1 MAEIAQDSGGKG
13 GKKRSKKMS
22 TRIDMTPM
30 VDLGFLLITFFV
42 LVTTFS
48 KPSAMD
54 LKIPAKE
61 EKDLDTPPPVVK
73 ESKVLQLVLGP
84 ENRLYWYR
92 GAKDPKVDSIDFSQS
107 SNVQPVIQEVRE
119 KIRRKWGHDSVMIVL
134 IKPMKQSKYKNL
146 VDILDEMAI
155 NKVQIYTLM
164 DFKAPADSIT
174 LWKGRQPNAGSTS
187 DLENEATN

>member
-1 MAEIAQDSGGKG
+1 MAEISQDSGGKG
-13 GKKRSKKMS
+13 GKKRSKKLS

-48 KPSAMD
+48 TPSAMD
-54 LKIPAKE
+54 LKIPAKD
-61 EKDLDTPPPVVK
+61 KDTPKDQPVVK

-84 ENRLYWYR
+84 ENKLYWFR

-107 SNVQPVIQEVRE
+107 SNLQPVIKEVRQ
-119 KIRRKWGHDSVMIVL
+119 KIRNKWGSDSVMIVL
-134 IKPMKQSKYKNL
+134 IKPMKQSNYKNL
-146 VDILDEMAI
+146 VDVLDEMSI
-155 NKVQIYTLM
+155 NKVKIYTLM
-164 DFKAPADSIT
+164 DFKLPVDSVS
-174 LWKGRQPNAGSTS
+174 LYKGRREGAGATS